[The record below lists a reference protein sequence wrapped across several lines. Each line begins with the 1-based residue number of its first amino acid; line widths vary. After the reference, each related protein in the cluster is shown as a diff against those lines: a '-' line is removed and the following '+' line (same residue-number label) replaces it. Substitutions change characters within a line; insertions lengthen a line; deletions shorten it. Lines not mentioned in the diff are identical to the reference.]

1 MIVRIKSQREGFR
14 RCGIAHSK
22 VATDHPAERFS
33 AAELEILQAD
43 PALTV
48 ELLDGELAVS
58 GSPAGISDSAG
69 AGSGSAGEAQPATAV
84 AAKPKVVAAKSSA
97 KAPAKSGAKAPAKT
111 AKTAKAAKATKE
123 EPAPAADPA
132 PAAQAD
138 AGSEGTGA

>member
-48 ELLDGELAVS
+48 ELLDGELEVS

-69 AGSGSAGEAQPATAV
+69 AGSGSAGEAQPAAAV
-84 AAKPKVVAAKSSA
+84 VVKPKVAAKSSA
-97 KAPAKSGAKAPAKT
+97 KAPAKSGAKAPAKK
-111 AKTAKAAKATKE
+111 ASAAKATKD

>member
-33 AAELEILQAD
+33 AAELETLQAD

-69 AGSGSAGEAQPATAV
+69 EAQPAPVVVTKPKV
-84 AAKPKVVAAKSSA
+84 AAKASA
-97 KAPAKSGAKAPAKT
+97 KAPAKSGAKAPAKK
-111 AKTAKAAKATKE
+111 ASAAKATKD

>member
-48 ELLDGELAVS
+48 ELLDGELEAS
-58 GSPAGISDSAG
+58 GSLTGTSDSAG
-69 AGSGSAGEAQPATAV
+69 ADSVSAGEPQPAPV
-84 AAKPKVVAAKSSA
+84 VDAKPKVVAAKSSA
-97 KAPAKSGAKAPAKT
+97 KAPAKSGAKAPAKK
-111 AKTAKAAKATKE
+111 ASAAKATKE
-123 EPAPAADPA
+123 EPAPAADQA
-132 PAAQAD
+132 PATQAD

>member
-48 ELLDGELAVS
+48 ELLDGELEAS
-58 GSPAGISDSAG
+58 GSLTGTSDSAG
-69 AGSGSAGEAQPATAV
+69 AGSVSAGEPQPAPAV
-84 AAKPKVVAAKSSA
+84 VAKPKVVAAKSSA
-97 KAPAKSGAKAPAKT
+97 KAPAKSGAKAPAKK
-111 AKTAKAAKATKE
+111 ASAAKATKE
-123 EPAPAADPA
+123 EPAPAADQA
-132 PAAQAD
+132 PATPAD

>member
-48 ELLDGELAVS
+48 ELLDGELEAG
-58 GSPAGISDSAG
+58 GSLTGTSDSAG
-69 AGSGSAGEAQPATAV
+69 AGSVSAGEPQPATTV
-84 AAKPKVVAAKSSA
+84 VAKPKVVTAKSSA
-97 KAPAKSGAKAPAKT
+97 KAPAKSGAKAPAKK
-111 AKTAKAAKATKE
+111 ASAAKATKE
-123 EPAPAADPA
+123 EPAPAERVWSSDRDPI
-132 PAAQAD
+132 AA
-138 AGSEGTGA
+138 